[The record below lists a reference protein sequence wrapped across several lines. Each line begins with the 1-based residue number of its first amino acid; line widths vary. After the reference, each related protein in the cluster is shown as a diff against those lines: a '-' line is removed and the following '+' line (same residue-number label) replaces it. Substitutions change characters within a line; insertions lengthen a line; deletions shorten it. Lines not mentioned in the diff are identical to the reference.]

1 MFVQNIVV
9 HAIWSLAALDLVK
22 KGLVSLFLSPLGVVT
37 FLILVN
43 HVVLG
48 SLPVLVVLLSLF
60 HLHAA
65 AFYKGRQNAKDKRT
79 EPAHVMSLP
88 CARGDSWIK
97 ILFMAFSFVVCKCA
111 GVFSI
116 QRLIAFALAILFS
129 TTKHKPSEVSPA
141 EGIEDDVDSDSDIT
155 LVDENGPQSPSE
167 LSVVSDSNTLPAFQS
182 QLSTS
187 QSTPLDTVSTNDR
200 SGLRASVSSPMR
212 LTAASFIPALVHEKV
227 DTMTRSPLN
236 PSVAAFVPTTTEKV
250 VASSTTTTVKW
261 QPVRP
266 LSFQWARGGCLTHI
280 TAPPAATPLSASASA
295 FVPKAPIEPVP
306 VIVKKNIIFR
316 RAPPSFWAPGGSAIA
331 IVTPVD
337 DA

>member
-1 MFVQNIVV
+1 MFVQTIFVY
-9 HAIWSLAALDLVK
+9 AIWCLAALDLVK
-22 KGLVSLFLSPLGVVT
+22 QGLVRLILSPSGLVT

-48 SLPVLVVLLSLF
+48 SLPVLFVLLFLF

-65 AFYKGRQNAKDKRT
+65 AFYKEQNAEDKKT
-79 EPAHVMSLP
+79 EPAHVMSP
-88 CARGDSWIK
+88 PGARGDSWIK

-141 EGIEDDVDSDSDIT
+141 EVSDDDADSDIT
-155 LVDENGPQSPSE
+155 LVDENDPQSPSE
-167 LSVVSDSNTLPAFQS
+167 ISVVSDSNTVPTFQS
-182 QLSTS
+182 HLSAS
-187 QSTPLDTVSTNDR
+187 QSAPLDTASTHDH

-212 LTAASFIPALVHEKV
+212 LAAASFIPALVHEKF
-227 DTMTRSPLN
+227 DPTPRSPLN
-236 PSVAAFVPTTTEKV
+236 PSVAVFVPTTTEKV
-250 VASSTTTTVKW
+250 VASNTTTTVKTEW
-261 QPVRP
+261 QPARP
-266 LSFQWARGGCLTHI
+266 LSFQWARGGCPTRI
-280 TAPPAATPLSASASA
+280 TAPPAATPLSTSASV
-295 FVPKAPIEPVP
+295 FVPKAPVEPVP
-306 VIVKKNIIFR
+306 VIVKKIIVFR

-331 IVTPVD
+331 IVAPVG